1 MGIDCKKVNKISL
14 VTKENMAGQSEYYTY
29 YIFGQK
35 ALISIGQRG
44 VNCENTLSLHGS
56 NELSFISLIYL
67 IVVQIYLVLP
77 AQYYVE
83 SHLTH
88 SLLLKL
94 QIEATYM

>member
-1 MGIDCKKVNKISL
+1 
-14 VTKENMAGQSEYYTY
+14 MAGQSEYYTY

-35 ALISIGQRG
+35 ALISVGQRG
-44 VNCENTLSLHGS
+44 VNYENTLPCIAVI
-56 NELSFISLIYL
+56 NCLSFISLIYL
-67 IVVQIYLVLP
+67 IVVQIDLVLP
-77 AQYYVE
+77 GQYYVE